1 MTRRA
6 RIAFAV
12 VVAAMV
18 TIPLGTIAWNEWK
31 LSSGKKVILQ
41 VEPVD
46 PLDPFRGEYV
56 ALSYSIGR
64 LETPGLE
71 PGETVYVPLQKTG
84 DHWSGLEPRATRPDG
99 EVTFIRGRVTRPGRI
114 EYGIE
119 TFYVEEGQAR
129 RYEDA
134 IFRRR
139 LDAKVVVDDDGK
151 ARLDDLVI
159 RPE

>member
-1 MTRRA
+1 MTRGA

-18 TIPLGTIAWNEWK
+18 AVPLGIIGWNEWK
-31 LSSGKKVILQ
+31 LASGEVVILR

-56 ALSYSIGR
+56 ALSYPIGR
-64 LETPGLE
+64 LPTGGLE
-71 PGETVYVPLQKTG
+71 PGETVYVPLRKRG
-84 DHWSGLEPRATRPDG
+84 DHWSGEAATATRPDG
-99 EVTFIRGRVTRPGRI
+99 DVTFIRGRVRRSGSI

-129 RYEDA
+129 RYEEAMFD
-134 IFRRR
+134 RR
-139 LDAKVVVDDDGK
+139 LDAKVVLDDDGK
-151 ARLDDLVI
+151 ARLDELVV